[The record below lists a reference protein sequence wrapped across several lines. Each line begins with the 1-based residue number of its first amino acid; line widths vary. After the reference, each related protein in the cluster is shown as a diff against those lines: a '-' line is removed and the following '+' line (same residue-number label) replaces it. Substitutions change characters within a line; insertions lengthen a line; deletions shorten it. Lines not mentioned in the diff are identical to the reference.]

1 MDISKDSLTARAQ
14 RLQERNVSKDRSTS
28 TSEEM
33 EEGRDDK
40 TFPRSTAT
48 TSDDPRSLW
57 KPPLLEMEE
66 ERDDKI
72 FPRPTATTS
81 DNLRSSWRLP
91 SVTPRTVPDSFAP
104 RMFGGANVDADTWMA
119 RFTRY
124 IEYRQLPEDDVVAMF
139 PLFLE
144 NAAIDWYETLSE
156 EVKKDWKTLKS
167 DFDSYFGKSPIDIF
181 FAQETLFT
189 RVQRSGEKARD
200 YVAQMQKLASKMPG
214 LENDLLLWTI
224 LRGLRPQIKAV
235 VIQQQKDIKTVA
247 DLLELAKLAES
258 AGLGGEDGSPSD
270 TKMLKLMEEV
280 KAGREEVQQLSARV
294 SRMAVNVSQPRSP
307 TPERRRP
314 MVSFQEPNVTAG
326 KQRAGGPLTYNRG
339 GRMFRGQSRPY
350 NGSVGRQYSRPAAG
364 MQSLPCDRCGRFH
377 AYNRCPATNASCF
390 NCGRVWHLRAKCRS
404 ARRGVMGMSG

>member
-1 MDISKDSLTARAQ
+1 MDISTDSLTARAQ

-33 EEGRDDK
+33 AEERDDK

-66 ERDDKI
+66 RDDKI

-81 DNLRSSWRLP
+81 DNLRSSGRLL

-124 IEYRQLPEDDVVAMF
+124 EDDVVAMF

-224 LRGLRPQIKAV
+224 L
-235 VIQQQKDIKTVA
+235 
-247 DLLELAKLAES
+247 
-258 AGLGGEDGSPSD
+258 
-270 TKMLKLMEEV
+270 
-280 KAGREEVQQLSARV
+280 
-294 SRMAVNVSQPRSP
+294 
-307 TPERRRP
+307 
-314 MVSFQEPNVTAG
+314 
-326 KQRAGGPLTYNRG
+326 
-339 GRMFRGQSRPY
+339 
-350 NGSVGRQYSRPAAG
+350 
-364 MQSLPCDRCGRFH
+364 
-377 AYNRCPATNASCF
+377 
-390 NCGRVWHLRAKCRS
+390 
-404 ARRGVMGMSG
+404 